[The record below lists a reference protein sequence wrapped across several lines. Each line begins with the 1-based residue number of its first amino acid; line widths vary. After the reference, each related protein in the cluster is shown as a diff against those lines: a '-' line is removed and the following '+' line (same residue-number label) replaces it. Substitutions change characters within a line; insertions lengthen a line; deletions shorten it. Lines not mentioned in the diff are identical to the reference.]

1 MKNKIIAIAFP
12 FGWKR
17 LCDSLYASIWNTMAR
32 VSKMI
37 LVDLVLENCFSSKAL
52 LCFVSRS
59 RVWNRIVFVV
69 TDFMELSR
77 YMYTWNINRWLKIIL
92 WFLKLFIHLKF
103 IHLSHLHLTFMKI
116 ILCANTSK
124 NYYILLKAIILS
136 SSKMNILEH
145 SGFDLDDTKLTYS
158 PERSNFKNIFFPS
171 FLFSSSIT
179 SVKSVSGNVTKIV
192 CLHLKEKKNGQT
204 FAIFTIL
211 LSRFVILLPISPLQK
226 YY

>member
-1 MKNKIIAIAFP
+1 MRFTVRFYLEYHGSRVKDDSRRSRKLFLFESIAI
-12 FGWKR
+12 
-17 LCDSLYASIWNTMAR
+17 
-32 VSKMI
+32 VSFRG
-37 LVDLVLENCFSSKAL
+37 LVF
-52 LCFVSRS
+52 
-59 RVWNRIVFVV
+59 RIVLFVV

-77 YMYTWNINRWLKIIL
+77 YMNTWNINRWLKIIL

-136 SSKMNILEH
+136 SYKMNILEY
-145 SGFDLDDTKLTYS
+145 SGIFWIRFRWHKIDLS

>member
-1 MKNKIIAIAFP
+1 
-12 FGWKR
+12 
-17 LCDSLYASIWNTMAR
+17 
-32 VSKMI
+32 
-37 LVDLVLENCFSSKAL
+37 
-52 LCFVSRS
+52 
-59 RVWNRIVFVV
+59 
-69 TDFMELSR
+69 MELSR

-136 SSKMNILEH
+136 SYKMNILEYFGIFWIRFRWH
-145 SGFDLDDTKLTYS
+145 KIDLS

>member
-136 SSKMNILEH
+136 SRKMNILKH
-145 SGFDLDDTKLTYS
+145 SGFDLDDTKLTYL
-158 PERSNFKNIFFPS
+158 PNEQFQKY
-171 FLFSSSIT
+171 
-179 SVKSVSGNVTKIV
+179 
-192 CLHLKEKKNGQT
+192 
-204 FAIFTIL
+204 L
-211 LSRFVILLPISPLQK
+211 LSVIPLLLVDNERKICLW
-226 YY
+226 